1 MNKFWAIAFCLAG
14 YSFIPAKGNAEIN
27 ADSSPHEVQYVAVDS
42 DVKLEVLDW
51 GGTGRPV
58 VLMAGLGM
66 TAHSFDTFAL
76 RLATSYHVYGIT
88 RRGFGN
94 SSVPKP
100 EGNNYE
106 ADRLGDDVI
115 AVLDALKLERPVLAG
130 HSMAG
135 EELSSIG
142 TRHSERVAGLVYLDA
157 AYGYAYFNDK
167 STHGN
172 PTADAA
178 DVRRDLDRLFSLVSL
193 DESVRIA
200 HHLLETSLPRLER
213 DIQEGL
219 KLSQG
224 APNRTPPD
232 SPSTQAALAIQKGV
246 QIYSA
251 VKCPVLAIYAIPHSI
266 PESMEKNPARRA
278 QIVANDLETTS
289 AQIDAFQAGNPSA
302 RVVRLPNAAHL
313 LYRSNEADVVR
324 EMKTFIASLP

>member
-1 MNKFWAIAFCLAG
+1 MKLIWIAAL
-14 YSFIPAKGNAEIN
+14 SFPVLVLIHAQNAQQQPS
-27 ADSSPHEVQYVAVDS
+27 DSSVQKIKFVTVDR

-58 VLMAGLGM
+58 VLLAGLGV
-66 TAHSFDTFAL
+66 TAHAFDTFAPK
-76 RLATSYHVYGIT
+76 LASSYHVYGIT
-88 RRGFGN
+88 RRGFGG
-94 SSVPKP
+94 SSIPKP
-100 EGNNYE
+100 DGNNYS
-106 ADRLGDDVI
+106 ADRLGDDVL
-115 AVLDALKLERPVLAG
+115 AVLDSLKIEKPVLAG

-142 TRHSERVAGLVYLDA
+142 SRHPEKIAGLVYLDA

-167 STHGN
+167 SAHGD

-178 DVRRDLDRLFSLVSL
+178 DVRSDLDRLFSPVSL
-193 DESVRIA
+193 DERVRLA

-224 APNRTPPD
+224 APNTTPPD
-232 SPSTQAALAIQKGV
+232 SPTMQAGIAIRKGV

-251 VKCPVLAIYAIPHSI
+251 VKCPVLAIYAVPHSI
-266 PESMEKNPARRA
+266 PESMEKDPARRA
-278 QIVANDLETTS
+278 QIIADDLVTTS

-302 RVVRLPNAAHL
+302 RVVRIPNANHL
-313 LYRSNEADVVR
+313 VYQSNEADVVR
-324 EMKTFIASLP
+324 EMNAFIAGLP